1 MHLTKELYSHLV
13 KNGKA
18 VIAITGG
25 GGKTTL
31 LKRLSTFL
39 RDEGLSVLIT
49 TTTKI
54 QNPLFYDYEADHIFK
69 DELSVLTHDVKK
81 GEKVFYAESSGYD
94 IKKTVSP
101 RLELLEVL
109 KDRYDVLLYE
119 ADGSRGLPVK
129 IHSERDPVIIDGT
142 TAVIAVMGLSAVG
155 EKAYSV
161 VFGDDSESIV
171 DSKYISSYLKDPDG
185 LLKGMNDST
194 DNVIVINQADS
205 NADKIDEV
213 RKVKFPYR
221 TYIASEE
228 RDEIYLSV

>member
-1 MHLTKELYSHLV
+1 MQLTKELYSALV

-31 LKRLSTFL
+31 LRKLSTYL
-39 RDEGLSVLIT
+39 KKQSLSVLIT

-54 QNPLFYDYEADHIFK
+54 QNPLFYDYEADFIFK
-69 DELSVLTHDVKK
+69 DELGILTHEVEK
-81 GEKVFYAESSGYD
+81 GEKVFYAESSKYD

-101 RLELLEVL
+101 RLELLSVL

-119 ADGSRGLPVK
+119 ADGSRGLPLK

-142 TAVIAVMGLSAVG
+142 TTVIAVMGLSAIG

-161 VFGDDSESIV
+161 VFGDDSDKIV
-171 DSKYISSYLKDPDG
+171 DSEYITSYLRDPDG
-185 LLKGMNDST
+185 LTKGMKAYT
-194 DNVIVINQADS
+194 DNVIVVNQCDGHE
-205 NADKIDEV
+205 DKMDEV
-213 RKVKFPYR
+213 MKVRFPYPVF
-221 TYIASEE
+221 IASEE
-228 RDEIYLSV
+228 NDEVYLSV